1 MDRSGVGRLPV
12 VRERRRSGN
21 DVRARTLGAF
31 LGAAVLV
38 GHAVVL
44 TLWPDAHLLMIDLQV
59 YRAGGEHVLHGSPLY
74 DGGALLDLPF
84 VYPPFAAL
92 LFVPLVPLPLVLL
105 KIVWTAAQLALLGYV
120 VHRCR
125 RSLQP
130 RPAIAAT
137 VLLVV
142 AVTALDPVRT
152 TLYLGQINILLLAL
166 VVGDMLGRPESRWR
180 GVGVGI
186 AAAVKLTPLVF
197 VVFLLVVGRRRA
209 AGTALAVFAAAAT
222 VGFLIAPS
230 DSAAYWLHGT
240 FAAADRIS
248 PVVSDANHS
257 LNGMLARLG
266 VTGPLPILV
275 AAALGLVAFTL
286 AARAHRPGQELL
298 AVVICGLTSAALA
311 PFAWSH
317 HWVWVVPLLVLL
329 AHAAVTG
336 GSCAAGGGAP
346 VSAAPFGPRLARV
359 ALLAV
364 LAATVAVVTALPGP
378 GVGPIP
384 STGLISV
391 QPDAYLLLYL
401 GVLVLVGV
409 SQARGVR
416 ERALVHDRG

>member
-1 MDRSGVGRLPV
+1 
-12 VRERRRSGN
+12 
-21 DVRARTLGAF
+21 
-31 LGAAVLV
+31 
-38 GHAVVL
+38 
-44 TLWPDAHLLMIDLQV
+44 
-59 YRAGGEHVLHGSPLY
+59 
-74 DGGALLDLPF
+74 
-84 VYPPFAAL
+84 
-92 LFVPLVPLPLVLL
+92 VPLVPLPLVLL

-125 RSLQP
+125 GSLQA
-130 RPAIAAT
+130 RPGIAAT

-142 AVTALDPVRT
+142 VATALDPVRT
-152 TLYLGQINILLLAL
+152 TLYLGQINLLLLAL
-166 VVGDMLGRPESRWR
+166 VVGDVLGRPESRWR

-209 AGTALAVFAAAAT
+209 AGTGLAVFAAAAA
-222 VGFLIAPS
+222 VGFLVAPG
-230 DSAAYWLHGT
+230 DSVAYWLDGT

-257 LNGMLARLG
+257 LSGMLARLG

-275 AAALGLVAFTL
+275 AAALGLAAFAL
-286 AARAHRPGQELL
+286 AARAYRAGQELL
-298 AVVICGLTSAALA
+298 AVVICGLSSAALA

-329 AHAAVTG
+329 AHAAG
-336 GSCAAGGGAP
+336 AGGARDAS
-346 VSAAPFGPRLARV
+346 VSAAPVGPRPARV

-364 LAATVAVVTALPGP
+364 LAVTVAVVTALPGP

-384 STGLISV
+384 STGLISL

-401 GVLVLVGV
+401 GVLALIGV
-409 SQARGVR
+409 SQARGTR